1 MVSAQSRLTASRG
14 LVVDGAAAIDAGRF
28 TEYRTARELSEDED
42 EVEDEDEGKGLVSMA
57 ETFSVISANLGR
69 CSKDTLESRN
79 LKCLD
84 EEPQAEEA
92 LVSSQAISWS
102 FLHG

>member
-1 MVSAQSRLTASRG
+1 MDTYGLLSCLTHRHG
-14 LVVDGAAAIDAGRF
+14 WVVVRTQQPPDDNSGRV
-28 TEYRTARELSEDED
+28 A
-42 EVEDEDEGKGLVSMA
+42 GLVSMA
-57 ETFSVISANLGR
+57 EAFSVISANLGR

-92 LVSSQAISWS
+92 LVARS
-102 FLHG
+102 LVG